1 MSISVF
7 ILRPWK
13 SEKHQRVPPL
23 KMKKIFVSDF
33 YEIQNMQSLWPKDF
47 THKIWVESETKFF
60 FWFKGGTLWWF
71 FENQKNTKGS
81 PLWKKKIFCLRFYS
95 NFMCEILRPLGF
107 QILSFIKKNFFLI
120 FSHFHLMLKD
130 PQKFSTSNFFNFLKI
145 KHQNWLSGTWQIWKG
160 TKSGSLVNIA
170 LTRRQQ
176 QTDSW

>member
-1 MSISVF
+1 MSISIF

-33 YEIQNMQSLWPKDF
+33 DEIQNMQSLWPKDF
-47 THKIWVESETKFF
+47 THKIWVESETKIF

-81 PLWKKKIFCLRFYS
+81 PLWKKKIFCLRFHS

-107 QILSFIKKNFFLI
+107 QILSFIIKKFFLI
-120 FSHFHLMLKD
+120 FSHFHLMLED
-130 PQKFSTSNFFNFLKI
+130 PQKFSTSDFSNFLVKNV
-145 KHQNWLSGTWQIWKG
+145 KSSFTGSWQIPKG
-160 TKSGSLVNIA
+160 TKSWNLVNLP
-170 LTRRQQ
+170 LTAR
-176 QTDSW
+176 